1 MSGRRVTLRHGAKG
15 RKGETPAMWLSPG
28 IVPGSSI
35 ASIGMGWLMSNIA
48 ANAGLGWQ
56 PETIRDLLTPDR
68 LRSYLASCGQDL
80 NRALALY
87 EWNLTASAAVMQT
100 TAMVEVIVR
109 NALDAELVS
118 WATRRGSASW
128 LDAVSLDVRGYADID
143 RARLRATG
151 NGRFAPTHGKV
162 IAELNFGFWRYLTAQ
177 RYHASLWVPALHQ
190 AFPGG
195 HHDLRR
201 RRREVEQ
208 HLANLM
214 LVRNRA
220 AHHEPI
226 HRRNLNRDL
235 DTAVELARW
244 VHPEAGN
251 WIAAKS
257 AIRAATT
264 LKP

>member
-1 MSGRRVTLRHGAKG
+1 
-15 RKGETPAMWLSPG
+15 
-28 IVPGSSI
+28 
-35 ASIGMGWLMSNIA
+35 MSNVA

-80 NRALALY
+80 DRALTLY
-87 EWNLTASAAVMQT
+87 EWNLTASSAVMQT

-109 NALDAELVS
+109 NALDARLVS
-118 WATRRGSASW
+118 RATRRGSASW
-128 LDAVSLDVRGYADID
+128 LDVVPLDARGYADID
-143 RARLRATG
+143 RARFRAAW
-151 NGRFAPTHGKV
+151 NGRSALTHGKV

-177 RYHASLWVPALHQ
+177 RYHASLWVPALHD

-195 HHDLRR
+195 HEDLRR

-226 HRRNLNRDL
+226 HRRNLDRDL

-244 VHPEAGN
+244 VHPEAGSRKPE
-251 WIAAKS
+251 AGSLQSPQSVKS
-257 AIRAATT
+257 RSRGHDQGGRLASDDPAVDIRCAQA
-264 LKP
+264 PVSWGAESCEC